1 MPPHVSRR
9 TFVQLAASGLAA
21 GVSSFRLPMIQ
32 PTTTPAASA
41 VDHLLLG
48 VADLDAGISWV
59 EQRTGVRAS
68 VGGVHP
74 GRGTRNAL
82 IALAARQYLE
92 ILAPDPA
99 QEGGGRADLRALGEP
114 RLITWSA
121 LSTDIDGLAARI
133 KAAGL
138 SATGPR
144 PGSRARPDG
153 RLLEWTTLAV
163 ESAFA
168 SGGIDP
174 IPFFIQWAAGSTH
187 PSQDSPKGCALASL
201 EVEHPHADRLRGTL
215 SRIGIDATV
224 RDAAAPAIAATL
236 TTPKGRLVV
245 R

>member
-1 MPPHVSRR
+1 MPTPVSRR
-9 TFVQLAASGLAA
+9 AFVQLAASGLAA
-21 GVSSFRLPMIQ
+21 GVSSFRLPMTQ
-32 PTTTPAASA
+32 PAMPAATA

-48 VADLDAGISWV
+48 VADLDAGIDWV
-59 EQRTGVRAS
+59 EQRTGVRAV
-68 VGGVHP
+68 VGGIHP

-82 IALAARQYLE
+82 IALSGRQYLE

-99 QEGGGRADLRALGEP
+99 QEGGGRADLIALSEP

-121 LSTDIDGLAARI
+121 LSTDIDALAARV

-138 SATGPR
+138 STTGPR

-153 RLLEWTTLAV
+153 RMIEWTTLGI

-174 IPFFIQWAAGSTH
+174 IPFFIQWSAGSPH
-187 PSQDSPKGCALASL
+187 PSQDSPKGCALVSL
-201 EVEHPHADRLRGTL
+201 EFQHPDAGRLRETF
-215 SRIGIDATV
+215 SRIGIDATT
-224 RDAAAPAIAATL
+224 RQAEASAIIATVA
-236 TTPKGRLVV
+236 TPKGRFVL

>member
-1 MPPHVSRR
+1 MPIRVSRR
-9 TFVQLAASGLAA
+9 AFVQLAASGLAA
-21 GVSSFRLPMIQ
+21 GVASLRLPMTQ
-32 PTTTPAASA
+32 PAMSATSA

-48 VADLDAGISWV
+48 TADLDAGIDWV
-59 EQRTGVRAS
+59 EQRTGVRAV

-82 IALAARQYLE
+82 LALSGRQYLE

-99 QEGGGRADLRALGEP
+99 QEGGGRADLRALVEP

-121 LSTDIDGLAARI
+121 LSTDIDALAARV

-138 SATGPR
+138 NAMGPR

-153 RLLEWTTLAV
+153 RLIEWRTLGI

-174 IPFFIQWAAGSTH
+174 IPFFIQWAAGSPH
-187 PSQDSPKGCALASL
+187 PSQDSPKGCALVSL
-201 EVEHPHADRLRGTL
+201 AFEHADANRLRDTL
-215 SRIGIDATV
+215 SGIGIDATV
-224 RDAAAPAIAATL
+224 RDASAPALVATL

>member
-1 MPPHVSRR
+1 M
-9 TFVQLAASGLAA
+9 T
-21 GVSSFRLPMIQ
+21 Q
-32 PTTTPAASA
+32 PAMPAATA

-48 VADLDAGISWV
+48 VPDLDAGIHWV
-59 EQRTGVRAS
+59 EQRTGVRA
-68 VGGVHP
+68 VIGGVHP

-82 IALAARQYLE
+82 IALAGRQYLE

-121 LSTDIDGLAARI
+121 LSTDSDALAKRAD
-133 KAAGL
+133 AAGL
-138 SATGPR
+138 KATGAR

-153 RLLEWTTLAV
+153 RLIEWTTLGI

-174 IPFFIQWAAGSTH
+174 IPFFIEWSADSPH
-187 PSQDSPKGCALASL
+187 PSQDSPGGCELVSL
-201 EVEHPHADRLRGTL
+201 EFEHPAADRLRDTL
-215 SRIGIDATV
+215 SRMGITS
-224 RDAAAPAIAATL
+224 AAREAPGAALVATL

>member
-1 MPPHVSRR
+1 
-9 TFVQLAASGLAA
+9 VQLAASGLAA
-21 GVSSFRLPMIQ
+21 GVSSLRLPMSQ
-32 PTTTPAASA
+32 PAMSATTA

-48 VADLDAGISWV
+48 VADLDAGIDWV
-59 EQRTGVRAS
+59 EQRTGVRAV

-82 IALAARQYLE
+82 LALSGRQYFE

-121 LSTDIDGLAARI
+121 LATDIDGLAARV

-138 SATGPR
+138 SAMGPR

-153 RLLEWTTLAV
+153 RLLEWTTLGIG
-163 ESAFA
+163 SAFA

-174 IPFFIQWAAGSTH
+174 IPFFIQWAPGSPH

-201 EVEHPHADRLRGTL
+201 EFQHPEPDRLRDTL
-215 SRIGIDATV
+215 LRIGIDATT
-224 RDAAAPAIAATL
+224 RPAATPALVATL
-236 TTPKGRLVV
+236 TTPKGRLVL